1 MSRHEKFLERFRGRP
16 SDFTWGELKRLLA
29 GFGYK
34 EMSGAGS
41 RRRFVGENGVTICLH
56 EPHPG
61 STLKSYQVR
70 EVLVHLKQEGHL

>member
-1 MSRHEKFLERFRGRP
+1 MSWHETLLQRFCSRP
-16 SDFTWGELKRLLA
+16 TDFTWVELKRLLA

-41 RRRFVGENGVTICLH
+41 RMKLVRENGVTISLH

-61 STLKSYQVR
+61 SILKSYQVR
-70 EVLVHLKQEGHL
+70 EVLMHLKQENLL